1 MSEPIRVL
9 QVLGHLNL
17 GGAESRVMDMYRAMN
32 RDHVQF
38 DFCIHKK
45 EECFFEKEIKE
56 MGGRVYRI
64 PRFKVFNYFAYKK
77 AWSNFFKEHKEFAA
91 IHGHMTSTAAIYLPV
106 AKKAGVPLTI
116 AHARSAGVDHSVK
129 GIITKIIRRPLK
141 NRTDFCFTCSGLAG
155 QAVYGNEACKSG
167 RVHIIPNAINAS
179 KYLFNKEIRG
189 ELRSQLDIEDNLVI
203 GHVGTFRY
211 AKNHMFLL
219 EVFAEILKLNSN
231 ARLLI
236 VGDGELRG
244 AIENKIREL
253 GISNEVIIAGL
264 RSNVADYMNAMDL
277 LLFPSFYEGLPG
289 TVVEAQASGLPCL
302 ISTNITSEVGLSDI
316 VRFKS
321 LEDQASDWAD
331 EALSMVAQKRETR
344 LSEVQ
349 KAGFDIELQVPMMEE
364 FYKTGVIP
372 EGLEYF
378 DKGKNE

>member
-64 PRFKVFNYFAYKK
+64 PRFKVYNFFAYKK
-77 AWSNFFKEHKEFAA
+77 AWEKFFSEHKEYAA
-91 IHGHMTSTAAIYLPV
+91 VHGHMTSTAAIYLPV
-106 AKKAGVPLTI
+106 AKKMGVPLTL
-116 AHARSAGVDHSVK
+116 AHARSAGVDHSIK
-129 GIITKIIRRPLK
+129 GIITKIIRQPLK
-141 NRTDFCFTCSGLAG
+141 NRADYCLTCSGLAG
-155 QAVYGNEACKSG
+155 EAVYGKQACDKG
-167 RVHIIPNAINAS
+167 QVHIIPNAINAS
-179 KYLFNKEIRG
+179 KYVYDSEVREK
-189 ELRSQLDIEDNLVI
+189 LRSELGLTNNLVI

-219 EVFAEILKLNSN
+219 EIFADILSKNDK
-231 ARLLI
+231 ARLLV
-236 VGDGELRG
+236 VGDGELRES
-244 AIENKIREL
+244 IENKIKEL
-253 GISNEVIIAGL
+253 KIEKQVILTGL
-264 RSNVADYMNAMDL
+264 KSNVADYMNAMDL

-289 TVVEAQASGLPCL
+289 TVVEAQVSGLPCL
-302 ISTNITSEVGLSDI
+302 ISTNITKEVGISDI
-316 VRFKS
+316 VLFKG
-321 LEDQASDWAD
+321 LERPASEWAD
-331 EALSMVAQKRETR
+331 DALDLLLRDRTPK

-349 KAGFDIELQVPMMEE
+349 KAGFDIEQQISMMEE
-364 FYKTGVIP
+364 LYKTGTIP

-378 DKGKNE
+378 DKE

>member
-64 PRFKVFNYFAYKK
+64 PRFKVYNYFAYKK
-77 AWSNFFKEHKEFAA
+77 AWRNFFDEHKEFAA
-91 IHGHMTSTAAIYLPV
+91 VHGHMTSTAAIYLPI
-106 AKKAGVPLTI
+106 AKKAGVPLTV
-116 AHARSAGVDHSVK
+116 AHARSAGVDHSIK

-141 NRTDFCFTCSGLAG
+141 DRTDYCFTCSGLAG
-155 QAVYGNEACKSG
+155 QAVYGKKACNNGK
-167 RVHIIPNAINAS
+167 VHIIPNAINAS
-179 KYLFNKEIRG
+179 KYIYNPKVRE
-189 ELRSQLDIEDNLVI
+189 ELRNKLGITDNTVF

-219 EVFAEILKLNSN
+219 EIFAEILKKKSE
-231 ARLLI
+231 AKLLI

-244 AIENKIREL
+244 QIENKIKEL
-253 GISNEVIIAGL
+253 GIESSVILTGL
-264 RSNVADYMNAMDL
+264 QSNVADYMNAMDL

-289 TVVEAQASGLPCL
+289 TVVEAQVSGLPCL
-302 ISTNITSEVGLSDI
+302 VSTNITSEVGLSDI
-316 VRFKS
+316 VKFKS
-321 LEDQASDWAD
+321 LKKSAEEWASD
-331 EALSMVAQKRETR
+331 ALDMMQNIRETK
-344 LSEVQ
+344 LGEVQ
-349 KAGFDIELQVPMMEE
+349 KAGFDIELQIPMMEE
-364 FYKTGVIP
+364 FYKNGKIP

-378 DKGKNE
+378 GN